1 MEGRSGLLAR
11 RDFGV
16 FVDALLAR
24 YRVIGPRV
32 RDGAIVYDAIAAAA
46 DLAAGV
52 IDEQEA
58 GRYRLVPDPQGRMF
72 AYAMG
77 PHSWKQFLFP
87 PRQELWSGTRDGADF
102 TIEPAVVEAEPTAFF
117 GVRACELAAIA
128 IQDAVFLHGPYVDSG
143 YAARRAAAFFVAIN
157 CVRSAATC
165 FCASM
170 QTGPGASDGFD
181 LALTELG
188 DGRFL
193 VEAGSEGGVALL
205 ETLALPP
212 ATAAARARAAREIEA
227 AAAAQTRSLPA
238 NAERLLKDNLEH
250 PQWADVAAR
259 CLSCTNCTLVCPT
272 CFCSTVED
280 VTDLTASQIARR
292 RRWDSCFTLE
302 HSYIHGGSIRRE
314 PAARYRQWLT
324 HKLSF
329 WHDQFGTSGC
339 TGCGRCIAWCPAAI
353 DLTAEVAAI
362 AGGVHVVPHAA
373 PEEGST
379 V

>member
-1 MEGRSGLLAR
+1 MDGRSGLLAR

-32 RDGAIVYDAIAAAA
+32 RDGAIVYDAIGGAD
-46 DLAAGV
+46 DLAVGW

-58 GRYRLVPDPQGRMF
+58 GRYRLAPDPQGRMF
-72 AYAMG
+72 GYAVG
-77 PHSWKQFLFP
+77 PHTWKHHLFP
-87 PRQELWSGTRDGADF
+87 PRQDLWSGTRDGADF
-102 TIEPAVVEAEPTAFF
+102 TIEPAVVEAVPTAFF

-128 IQDAVFLHGPYVDSG
+128 IQDTVFMKGPYVDAG

-165 FCASM
+165 FCASV
-170 QTGPGASDGFD
+170 QSGPAVGAGFD
-181 LALTELG
+181 LALTELAG
-188 DGRFL
+188 GRFL
-193 VEAGSEGGVALL
+193 VEAGSEAGVALL

-212 ATAAARARAAREIEA
+212 GTAAAREEA
-227 AAAAQTRSLPA
+227 ADLVEAAGLAQTRGLRS

-250 PQWADVAAR
+250 PQWADVASR

-280 VTDLTASQIARR
+280 VTDLTATHISRQ

-314 PAARYRQWLT
+314 PASRYRQWLT
-324 HKLSF
+324 HKLGF

-339 TGCGRCIAWCPAAI
+339 TGCGRCIAWCPAGI
-353 DLTAEVAAI
+353 DLTEEVAAI

-373 PEEGST
+373 EEVPST
-379 V
+379 